1 MLNKASKF
9 RNTVLEKLIIRAN
22 QGYLYNNILLP
33 YLDEIGLN
41 KKEKDRVIAERW
53 YSLPSGLGG
62 DCALTWVPIAEVV
75 ENPRGRLGP
84 GFYVAKNQGG
94 QEQDQEHKVGIF
106 LAGNGKWQG
115 VQIWHRSLRFQR
127 YWKGLLTPSKI
138 VALSR
143 HCGLNPCFVVL
154 TPSLA
159 LSLRERSP
167 CLISHC

>member
-62 DCALTWVPIAEVV
+62 DCALT
-75 ENPRGRLGP
+75 
-84 GFYVAKNQGG
+84 
-94 QEQDQEHKVGIF
+94 
-106 LAGNGKWQG
+106 
-115 VQIWHRSLRFQR
+115 
-127 YWKGLLTPSKI
+127 
-138 VALSR
+138 
-143 HCGLNPCFVVL
+143 
-154 TPSLA
+154 
-159 LSLRERSP
+159 
-167 CLISHC
+167 